1 MEPLKK
7 LYARWGDVVHFID
20 VVVRQA
26 HPGPGVETYHT
37 FEEKMAHARRYPEE
51 DGIPWTIL
59 ADDLEGTVHQVYGAM
74 ADPTYLIDADGRVAF
89 YNMWTYAPTLYQA
102 IEALLAQGGRGVVM
116 GGYDQVPHM
125 TPALT
130 DGWRG
135 LKKGLPQSYLDMETA
150 APGAA
155 TGTLLGYMLRPIL
168 APITLRPKPMSPAM
182 KAGLAIGGIAL
193 VALGVR
199 GLRRRGA

>member
-1 MEPLKK
+1 VEPLKK
-7 LYARWGDVVHFID
+7 LYARWSDQVHFID
-20 VVVRQA
+20 IVVRQA
-26 HPGPGVETYHT
+26 HPGPGWEPYHT
-37 FEEKMAHARRYPEE
+37 MDEKLRDARRYQDE
-51 DGIPWTIL
+51 DGVPWTIL
-59 ADDLEGTVHQVYGAM
+59 ADDLEGTVHQVYGGM
-74 ADPTYLIDADGRVAF
+74 ADPSYLIDVDGRVAF
-89 YNMWTYAPTLYQA
+89 YNMWTYAPTLYTA
-102 IEALLAQGGRGVVM
+102 IETLLAQGGRGVVD

-155 TGTLLGYMLRPIL
+155 TGTLVGYLMRPLL

-182 KAGLAIGGIAL
+182 KVGLALGGIAI
-193 VALGVR
+193 VALGAR